1 MEKTKAIIESLDN
14 FGFTGE
20 DNFDKSNFNIESLTK
35 VRCVIKDNLQPTKS
49 FPKPEG
55 YVRDKQLRNLVL
67 TYLSTNDSKFYV
79 TTGLFIYAMY
89 LEGYMIRQVSYRN
102 KGRLIKDKSVY
113 FNVSLRSI
121 RNFIKKYNLEH
132 R

>member
-1 MEKTKAIIESLDN
+1 MEKTRAIIESLDN
-14 FGFTGE
+14 FGLNE
-20 DNFDKSNFNIESLTK
+20 DENFDKSNFNIEYLTK
-35 VRCVIKDNLQPTKS
+35 VRSVIKENLHPTKS

-55 YVRDKQLRNLVL
+55 YVQDKQLRNLVL

-89 LEGYMIRQVSYRN
+89 LEGYMIRQVSYRI
-102 KGRLIKDKSVY
+102 KGRLIKAQSVY

-121 RNFIKKYNLEH
+121 RNFVKKYNLGT